1 MNLRVLIVDDERLA
15 REKIRRYLESEP
27 DVEIVGEC
35 ESGGSA
41 VTAIRAQHPDAV
53 FLDVQ
58 MPGGGGFDVL
68 AEVGPAA
75 MAVIFVT
82 AHDEYAVRAFEVQA
96 LDYLLKPFDRA
107 RFRQSLGRARTA
119 ARPLRRLIVREGER
133 IRFVPVERIDWIAAA
148 DNYVI
153 VHAAGGEHL
162 MRDTLARLETR
173 LDTSRFAR
181 IHRGAIVN
189 LDAIVEVVS
198 LPRGE
203 QEVRVRG
210 DARLRVGRTY
220 RDRFL
225 ALCAGLALPAA
236 R

>member
-35 ESGGSA
+35 DSGAGA
-41 VTAIRAQHPDAV
+41 VAAIRAQHPDAV

-68 AEVGPAA
+68 AELGPAA

-96 LDYLLKPFDRA
+96 LDYLLKPFDRT
-107 RFRQSLGRARTA
+107 RFRQSLMRARA
-119 ARPLRRLIVREGER
+119 AASPLRRLIVRDGDR
-133 IRFVPVERIDWIAAA
+133 VHFVPVEQIDWIAAA
-148 DNYVI
+148 DNYVT
-153 VHAAGGEHL
+153 VHTGAREHL
-162 MRDTLARLETR
+162 MRDTLARLEAR
-173 LDTSRFAR
+173 LDSDRFIR

-189 LDAIVEVVS
+189 LEAIVEIRA

-203 QEVRVRG
+203 QVVRVRG
-210 DARLRVGRTY
+210 DGRLRVGRTY
-220 RDRFL
+220 RERFL
-225 ALCAGLALPAA
+225 ALCAGRAQA

>member
-107 RFRQSLGRARTA
+107 RFHQALLRARSA
-119 ARPLRRLIVREGER
+119 ARPLQRLIVREGDS
-133 IRFVPVERIDWIAAA
+133 IHFVPVDQIDWIAAA

-153 VHAAGGEHL
+153 VHTGGREHL

-173 LDTSRFAR
+173 LDRRRFAR

-189 LDAIVEVVS
+189 LEAIVEVFS

-203 QEVRVRG
+203 QEVRLRG
-210 DARLRVGRTY
+210 DARVRVGRTY

-225 ALCAGLALPAA
+225 AVCAGRPLTAA
-236 R
+236 T